1 MTCLSSRL
9 TGIGPGKRLFMAGAI
24 ALLLAFTG
32 IAVAGQAPES
42 AVDSPPVRA
51 DESIERHGIAM
62 HGEPMLPE
70 GFTHFPFVNP
80 DAPRG
85 GRLTLGLHGTF
96 DSLNTYIVRGVAPDA
111 VPNFVLEPLM
121 ARSPDEPFTLYPL
134 LAESVALPDDRSSIT
149 FRINPA
155 ARFADGVPVTAQ
167 DVAFSFDLLMEHGRP
182 YFRANYGQVSQV
194 EIIDDL
200 TIRFDL
206 AETDNREL
214 PLLLGL
220 MRVMPAHA
228 MDAQTFQ
235 STFLEGPVGSGPYAV
250 TDVRPGERL
259 TLTRR
264 EDYWG
269 NDLPTRR
276 GMFNFETI
284 RYEFFRDANTMFEG
298 FKTGFYDLRLES
310 DATRWATGYDFPA
323 LRDGRI
329 VRDEIPIQTPRGMN
343 GFVFNTRREIF
354 SDIRVREALGALFDF
369 NWVNR
374 NLSYDLMARTRS
386 YFDGSDLASTGRP
399 AGPLERDLLAPFPGA
414 VRESIMAGE
423 WVPHEADGSGRDR
436 VMARLAVDLLGEAG
450 WRMGPDGL
458 RHGETNAPFR
468 FEFLAVSRQQER
480 LALNFARSLRRVGIE
495 MRVRLVDDAQYWR
508 RLSTFDFDM
517 IQWTWGVSASPGN
530 EQRNRWSSLAAERE
544 GSLNFAGAREPAI
557 DAMIDAML
565 SAHGREEFVAAV
577 RALDRVLLSGHYV
590 VPLMHQPALW
600 IAHDA
605 GLRRPDH
612 VPMMGLPPELWWR
625 ESQ

>member
-1 MTCLSSRL
+1 MMFMSS
-9 TGIGPGKRLFMAGAI
+9 KM
-24 ALLLAFTG
+24 TG
-32 IAVAGQAPES
+32 IATIARRFAVCAIIGFLALTSFDEIGQLPRAAADS
-42 AVDSPPVRA
+42 LSRQVDGST
-51 DESIERHGIAM
+51 ERHGIAM
-62 HGEPMLPE
+62 HGEPALPE

-155 ARFADGVPVTAQ
+155 ARFADGVPVTAH
-167 DVAFSFDLLMEHGRP
+167 DVAFSFELLMEHGRP

-206 AETDNREL
+206 SETDNREL

-235 STFLEGPVGSGPYAV
+235 STFLEGPIGSGPYAV

-264 EDYWG
+264 DNYWG
-269 NDLPTRR
+269 DDLPTRR

-329 VRDEIPIQTPRGMN
+329 VREEIAIQTPHGMK

-354 SDIRVREALGALFDF
+354 SDIRVREALSALFDF

-399 AGPLERDLLAPFPGA
+399 AGPLERELLAPFPGA

-436 VMARLAVDLLGEAG
+436 VMARLAVDLLADAG
-450 WRMGPDGL
+450 WHMGPDGL
-458 RHGETNAPFR
+458 RHADTNTPFS
-468 FEFLAVSRQQER
+468 FEFLAVSREQER
-480 LALNFARSLRRVGIE
+480 LALNFARSLRQVGIK

-530 EQRNRWSSLAAERE
+530 EQRNRWSAQAAERE

-565 SAHGREEFVAAV
+565 SARDREEFVAAV

-605 GLRRPDH
+605 ELRRPEH

>member
-1 MTCLSSRL
+1 MRL
-9 TGIGPGKRLFMAGAI
+9 VLIGV
-24 ALLLAFTG
+24 LLLLFLVVSRGAAAG
-32 IAVAGQAPES
+32 QVAGETAATPES
-42 AVDSPPVRA
+42 VG
-51 DESIERHGIAM
+51 IERHGLSM
-62 HGEPMLPE
+62 HGDPALPE
-70 GFTHFPFVNP
+70 GFSHFPYVNP

-111 VPNFVLEPLM
+111 VPKFVYEGLL
-121 ARSPDEPFTLYPL
+121 ARSLAEPFTLYPL
-134 LAESVALPDDRSSIT
+134 IAESVIVPEDRSFIT
-149 FRINPA
+149 FRINPR
-155 ARFADGVPVTAQ
+155 ARFADGVAVTAD
-167 DVAFSFDLLMEHGRP
+167 DVAFTFELLRERARP
-182 YFRANYGQVSQV
+182 YFRSNYGQVSNV
-194 EIIDDL
+194 TVHDEH
-200 TIRFDL
+200 TITFDL
-206 AETDNREL
+206 SQTDDREL
-214 PLLLGL
+214 PLLIGL
-220 MRVMPAHA
+220 MPVLPGHA
-228 MDAQTFQ
+228 VDPEAFDRT
-235 STFLEGPVGSGPYAV
+235 TLTPPLGSGPYTI

-264 EDYWG
+264 DDYWG
-269 NDLPTRR
+269 EDLPTRR

-298 FKTGFYDLRLES
+298 FKTGFYDLRLEG
-310 DATRWATGYDFPA
+310 DATRWATGYDFPG
-323 LRDGRI
+323 LREGRI
-329 VRDEIPIQTPRGMN
+329 VREEIPVETPRGMN
-343 GFVFNTRREIF
+343 GFVFNTRRDIF
-354 SDIRVREALGALFDF
+354 SDIRVREAIGAMFDF
-369 NWVNR
+369 AWVNR
-374 NLSYDLMARTRS
+374 NLSYDLLARTRS
-386 YFDGSDLASTGRP
+386 YFHGSDLASTGNP
-399 AGPLERDLLAPFPGA
+399 ASDLERELLAPFPGA
-414 VRESIMAGE
+414 VSDDVMAGA

-436 VMARLAVDLLGEAG
+436 QMARLAVDLLGEAG
-450 WRMGPDGL
+450 WQMGPQGL
-458 RHGETNAPFR
+458 RHVETNAPLR

-480 LALNFARSLRRVGIE
+480 LALNFARSLRRIGIE

-517 IQWTWGVSASPGN
+517 IQWNWGVSASPGN

-605 GLRRPDH
+605 GLRRPER

-625 ESQ
+625 ESE